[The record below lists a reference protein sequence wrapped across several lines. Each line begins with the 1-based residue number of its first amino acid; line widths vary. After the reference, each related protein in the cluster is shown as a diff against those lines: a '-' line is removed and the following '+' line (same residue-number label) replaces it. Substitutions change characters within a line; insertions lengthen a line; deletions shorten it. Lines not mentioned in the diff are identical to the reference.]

1 MTEEI
6 VEGAKAIQET
16 AKATG
21 KAIDGLRNTG
31 EFFNRVFGSLVE
43 DGVGVVADK
52 LKYYRIEKAAL
63 LAVKTEERLRERGIE
78 ATVPVAPK
86 TAIPLIENATLE
98 DDDELHTLWANL
110 LANAMDPSKAHEVK
124 HIHVSILKE
133 MEPLDVRILSSFANE
148 KLTNHPRAQFSEVYF
163 DRANVAKGFNV
174 TVDTVDLSLLN
185 LMRLG
190 CVTPGV
196 ISGGVSIGDHK
207 LSSYKGTELVH
218 LSPLG
223 LSLVLAV
230 QSGP

>member
-16 AKATG
+16 AKASG
-21 KAIDGLRNTG
+21 KAIDGLRTTG
-31 EFFNRVFGSLVE
+31 EFFNRVFGGLVE
-43 DGVGVVADK
+43 DGVGIVADK
-52 LKYYRIEKAAL
+52 LKYYRIERAL
-63 LAVKTEERLRERGIE
+63 LLATKTEERLRERGIE
-78 ATVPVAPK
+78 TTVPIAPK
-86 TAIPLIENATLE
+86 MAIPLIENATLE

-124 HIHVSILKE
+124 HIHVSILNE
-133 MEPLDVRILSSFANE
+133 MEPLDVRILSQFATE
-148 KLTNHPRAQFSEVYF
+148 KLTRHPREQFSEVHF
-163 DRANVAKGFNV
+163 DRAKVAEAFNL
-174 TVDTVDLSLLN
+174 TVDTIDISLLN

-190 CVTPGV
+190 CVTPGI
-196 ISGGVSIGDHK
+196 ISGGVSVGGHK

>member
-1 MTEEI
+1 MI
-6 VEGAKAIQET
+6 NAGWY
-16 AKATG
+16 

-31 EFFNRVFGSLVE
+31 EFFNRVFGGLVE
-43 DGVGVVADK
+43 DGVGIVADK
-52 LKYYRIEKAAL
+52 LKYYRIERAAL
-63 LAVKTEERLRERGIE
+63 LATKTEERLRKRGIE
-78 ATVPVAPK
+78 TTVPVAPK
-86 TAIPLIENATLE
+86 MAIPLIENATLE

-110 LANAMDPSKAHEVK
+110 LANAMDPDKSHEVK
-124 HIHVSILKE
+124 HTHVSILKE
-133 MEPLDVRILSSFANE
+133 MESLDVRILLQFATE
-148 KLTNHPRAQFSEVYF
+148 KLKKYPKEQFSEVHF
-163 DRANVAKGFNV
+163 DRAKVAENFNM
-174 TVDTVDLSLLN
+174 TVDTIDLSLLN

-190 CVTPGV
+190 CVTPGI